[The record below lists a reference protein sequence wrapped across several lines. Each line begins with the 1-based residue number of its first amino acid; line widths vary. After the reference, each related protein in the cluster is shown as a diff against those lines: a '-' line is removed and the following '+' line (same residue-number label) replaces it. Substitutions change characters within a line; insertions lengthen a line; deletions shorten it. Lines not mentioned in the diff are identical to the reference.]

1 MQAIIKNIDLK
12 KNVDSGQVFNW
23 HDVDSSYIVPINNSL
38 FKLTQLEN
46 LEARV
51 ELIKGDFSDLGNYF
65 DTDNDYEKQYERI
78 SKKYPELA
86 EASERSKGIILLKQ
100 AHLEII
106 LTFILSS
113 NNNIP
118 RITKSIRTIRKN
130 LGEKICDY
138 KGKTYH
144 KFPSIEALLTYTE
157 DDFKKLGAGYRDKYL
172 VSAIKTI
179 AESEDFED
187 WEKLSDKDLI
197 LKLKQLKGVGT
208 KVAHCI
214 ALYGYGRRKVF
225 PVDTWIKKSLK
236 KYYNLENLSDKEI
249 EEKILKKFAYDSA
262 LVQQIMFYDERF
274 PKK

>member
-1 MQAIIKNIDLK
+1 MQTIIKNIDLK

-46 LEARV
+46 LEAKV
-51 ELIKGDFSDLGNYF
+51 ELIEGTFSDIGKYF
-65 DTDNDYEKQYERI
+65 DPDNDYKKQYERI

-86 EASERSKGIILLKQ
+86 EASERSRGVILLIQ
-100 AHLEII
+100 GHLEII
-106 LTFILSS
+106 LTFILSA

-118 RITKSIRTIRKN
+118 RITNSIQTIRKN

-138 KGKTYH
+138 KGNPYH
-144 KFPSIEALLTYTE
+144 KFPSIDALLTYTE
-157 DDFKKLGAGYRDKYL
+157 EDFKKLGAGYRDKYL

-179 AESEDFED
+179 AESDDFDE
-187 WEKLSDKDLI
+187 WEKFSDKDLI
-197 LKLKQLKGVGT
+197 LKLKSLKGVGT

-236 KYYNLENLSDKEI
+236 KHYNLENLKEREI
-249 EEKILKKFAYDSA
+249 EEKLLKKFGYDSA
-262 LVQQIMFYDERF
+262 LVQQIMFYAERF